1 MSVLPSGRGDPWVRA
16 LSLLA
21 LVLVWQLIATGLDR
35 PDHAGPSLLPYPS
48 AVLQSF
54 YYHLTEEGLL
64 YHLGVTLARVA
75 ASFMIAMAIGSA
87 IGILMGRSKRLDL
100 ALDAL
105 LVLAL
110 NIPALVTIILCYLWL
125 GLTDVAAVVAVA
137 ANKIPNVV
145 VTLREGARAV
155 DRKLLEVAQAFAI
168 SPWRR
173 ATRVYLP
180 QLYPFFMAAA
190 RSGLALIW
198 KIVLV
203 VEFLGRSN
211 GVGFQLHT
219 FFQFFDIASILAY
232 TLAFAAV
239 VLAIEGILMRP
250 LERRLLGW
258 RG

>member
-1 MSVLPSGRGDPWVRA
+1 MSASPSYKEAGLRA
-16 LSLLA
+16 FSLLA
-21 LVLVWQLIATGLDR
+21 FLLVWQLAATGLDR
-35 PDHAGPSLLPYPS
+35 PDQAGPSLLPYPW
-48 AVLQSF
+48 AVLESF
-54 YYHLTEEGLL
+54 HYHLTEENLL
-64 YHLGVTLARVA
+64 YHLGVTLWRVA
-75 ASFMIAMAIGSA
+75 ASFFIAMAVGSA
-87 IGILMGRSKRLDL
+87 IGILMGRSKRVDL
-100 ALDAL
+100 FFDAL

-110 NIPALVTIILCYLWL
+110 NIPALVTIILCYIWL
-125 GLTDVAAVVAVA
+125 GLTDLAAVVAVA

-155 DRKLLEVAQAFAI
+155 DRKLLDVAQAF
-168 SPWRR
+168 SVSRWETM
-173 ATRVYLP
+173 TRVYLP
-180 QLYPFFMAAA
+180 QLYPYLMAAA

-239 VLAIEGILMRP
+239 VLAIEGFVMRP
-250 LERRLLGW
+250 LEQRFLGW
-258 RG
+258 RE

>member
-1 MSVLPSGRGDPWVRA
+1 MTSRKDPLVRA
-16 LSLLA
+16 LSLVGF
-21 LVLVWQLIATGLDR
+21 VLIWQLTAAALDR
-35 PDHAGPSLLPYPS
+35 PGAAGPSLLPYPW

-64 YHLGVTLARVA
+64 YQLGITLYRVA
-75 ASFMIAMAIGSA
+75 VSFFVAMAIGSA
-87 IGILMGRSKRLDL
+87 IGILMGRSRQLDL
-100 ALDAL
+100 VLDGL

-110 NIPALVTIILCYLWL
+110 NIPALVTIILCYIWL

-155 DRKLLEVAQAFAI
+155 DRKLLEVAQAFAV
-168 SPWRR
+168 SRWRTV
-173 ATRVYLP
+173 TRVYLP

-203 VEFLGRSN
+203 VEFLGRSD

-239 VLAIEGILMRP
+239 VLAIEALLMRP